1 MKYKLLSVSKSKKI
15 ATLNIGDYIQALASS
30 QYYPQIDGFID
41 RDIELKDYNGEE
53 CKIIMNGWYMH
64 NPENWPPSNKIKPLF
79 VAFHINSTVQ
89 KDLTSESS
97 IAYLKRNEPIGCRDY
112 WTTNLLKN
120 HGVNS
125 YFSGCMTLTLGKT
138 FNSLEKENKTYI
150 VDPIFDPQIHISN
163 VLTSLV
169 HYIKHFKDINSLF
182 KATNLFQDTSKKIT
196 NKIKRLIKIILYYI
210 SYTKIFSKDLIIN
223 SIYINH
229 ESQYYR
235 EHFLSDEERLKE
247 AENLIRL
254 YSKAKLVI
262 TSRIHCAL
270 PCLGLNTPVIFLKR
284 LDGYECSECR
294 FDGIINL
301 LNVIEVDSLKLTP
314 KFHIKG
320 EISTNNLPPIN
331 SDWTIYSKDLDN
343 RCTEFMNK

>member
-79 VAFHINSTVQ
+79 VA
-89 KDLTSESS
+89 
-97 IAYLKRNEPIGCRDY
+97 LKRNEPIGCRDY

-196 NKIKRLIKIILYYI
+196 NKIESLIKIIL
-210 SYTKIFSKDLIIN
+210 
-223 SIYINH
+223 
-229 ESQYYR
+229 
-235 EHFLSDEERLKE
+235 
-247 AENLIRL
+247 
-254 YSKAKLVI
+254 
-262 TSRIHCAL
+262 
-270 PCLGLNTPVIFLKR
+270 
-284 LDGYECSECR
+284 
-294 FDGIINL
+294 
-301 LNVIEVDSLKLTP
+301 
-314 KFHIKG
+314 
-320 EISTNNLPPIN
+320 
-331 SDWTIYSKDLDN
+331 
-343 RCTEFMNK
+343 